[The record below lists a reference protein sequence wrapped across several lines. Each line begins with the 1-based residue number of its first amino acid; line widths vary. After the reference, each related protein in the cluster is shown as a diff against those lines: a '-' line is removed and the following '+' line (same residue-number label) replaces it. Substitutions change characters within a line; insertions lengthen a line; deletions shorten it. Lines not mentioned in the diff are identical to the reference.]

1 MSKLQKVIFGVFLL
15 LIALMVYAEATKA
28 QPINWF
34 PSYAQI
40 DKIPFGTHV
49 LHNVL
54 KQKLGETLEDVPT
67 APFEKL
73 RDSAISGTYLFI
85 NTRIRFDDTE
95 LDALLDWV
103 AAGNSMF
110 IATNELGSNLR
121 DTLQLETRNHVYLDQ
136 ISTKPLLNLVN
147 KQLKTADPY
156 LVDREMRVKYFDEI
170 DTLNQRVLGISQAY
184 KDTLAITTPNANFI
198 EAPFGSGIIYLH
210 LQPEIFTNYFLLEED
225 NNTYTEKVLS
235 YLDTKKTVYWDM
247 HYKAG
252 KRVNT
257 SPLHII
263 LTSKSLKWAYYLLW
277 IGALLFVFFEGKRKQ
292 RAIPI
297 VPQLTNKTYEY
308 TRTISGMYIDKKE
321 NHQIAMKQIALFY
334 EHIRT
339 RLRIPTEHNNLRF
352 LKAVAARSGNT
363 LEDTQNLFT
372 FIEKVQNQEDTAE
385 AELIKLYTDIST
397 FKNTLDGKS

>member
-40 DKIPFGTHV
+40 DKIPFGTYV
-49 LHNVL
+49 LHDVL
-54 KQKLGETLEDVPT
+54 EQNLGESLEDVSIP
-67 APFEKL
+67 PFEKL
-73 RDSAISGTYLFI
+73 RDTAVSGTYLFV
-85 NTRIRFDDTE
+85 NTRIDFDATE
-95 LDALLDWV
+95 LDDLLDWV
-103 AAGNSMF
+103 SEGNTLF
-110 IATNELGSNLR
+110 IATNDLGYKLR
-121 DTLQLETRNHVYLDQ
+121 DTLQVETRNQVYFDQ
-136 ISTKPLLNLVN
+136 IATKPLLNLVN
-147 KQLKTADPY
+147 KNLKADEPY
-156 LVDREMRVKYFDEI
+156 FSDRGMNVTYFDEI
-170 DTLNQRVLGISQAY
+170 DTLNHRILGVSQAY
-184 KDTLAITTPNANFI
+184 KDTLKITKPQANFI

-210 LQPEIFTNYFLLEED
+210 TQPEVFTNFFMLEAD
-225 NNTYTEKVLS
+225 NNNYTEKVLS
-235 YLDTKKTVYWDM
+235 YLDTEQTVFWDM

-263 LTSKSLKWAYYLLW
+263 LNSKSLKWAYYMIC
-277 IGALLFVFFEGKRKQ
+277 IGGLLFVFFEGKRKQ

-321 NHQIAMKQIALFY
+321 NHQIALKQIALFFEY
-334 EHIRT
+334 VRT
-339 RLRIPTEHNNLRF
+339 RERIPTEHINLRF

-363 LEDTQNLFT
+363 LEDTQKLFT